1 MADYVHEARIE
12 SVVDYQAVY
21 IHYKG
26 PIYLE
31 EVDIDACYKHNVVEE
46 RTSDF
51 DIDCEE
57 SIKL

>member
-31 EVDIDACYKHNVVEE
+31 EVDIDA
-46 RTSDF
+46 
-51 DIDCEE
+51 
-57 SIKL
+57 